1 LRYHSEK
8 SSTKGQ
14 KSGVEDT
21 VRPTEKQGKNYLCTD
36 CKHFIKLLLWL
47 LIFFEYRGIMLPSM
61 NMLKMSSAEFLPKTD
76 GRLSRRFTYEEI
88 SKSAIGCSD
97 SRHAAGPF
105 RRLLCGVCGGA

>member
-1 LRYHSEK
+1 VCAISALRYHSEK

-47 LIFFEYRGIMLPSM
+47 LIFFEYRGIMLSSM
-61 NMLKMSSAEFLPKTD
+61 NMLKMSLAELSASD
-76 GRLSRRFTYEEI
+76 GWGDYQ
-88 SKSAIGCSD
+88 
-97 SRHAAGPF
+97 
-105 RRLLCGVCGGA
+105 GGS